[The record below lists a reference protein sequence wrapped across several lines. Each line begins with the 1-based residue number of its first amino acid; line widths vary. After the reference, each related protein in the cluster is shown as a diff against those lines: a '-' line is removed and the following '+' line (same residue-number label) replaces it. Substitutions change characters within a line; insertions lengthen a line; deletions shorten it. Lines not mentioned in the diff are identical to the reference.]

1 MKKTNKQTKNKD
13 YLKLF
18 FVNILVTEVYCKY
31 ICKVCIF
38 LSNRMLSSSPWNF
51 FPQIRAIGHGM
62 AWGTHLGI
70 CSPL

>member
-1 MKKTNKQTKNKD
+1 PEKGKG
-13 YLKLF
+13 LF

-51 FPQIRAIGHGM
+51 FPQIR
-62 AWGTHLGI
+62 HLTRGAHTYI
-70 CSPL
+70 SDERVE